1 MAAALAAGFGLGFVV
16 AAQVGPISLLCMR
29 SVLRG
34 RFVVGVAIGAGAA
47 VIDALYAG
55 LGVAGASALLEVGAV
70 RLTLGIV
77 GACVLA
83 AIGLKTLHS
92 AFRVRLGGESD
103 EEVASPRR
111 AFLTSLGATASNP
124 LTIASWAAIFA
135 AATTAGATGAT
146 TAGSTGGTAGS
157 IAAAGSTTTAEATA
171 LLLTGIGLGS
181 LTWMCLLTAGV
192 SLARRGIGARFI
204 RAVDVVAGTGLLAF
218 GGLLAARTL
227 HDD

>member
-1 MAAALAAGFGLGFVV
+1 MPASFAAGFGLGFVV

-34 RFVVGVAIGAGAA
+34 RFLIGVAIGAGAA

-55 LGVAGASALLEVGAV
+55 LGSAGASALLQVDAV

-83 AIGLKTLHS
+83 AIGLRTLHS
-92 AFRVRLGGESD
+92 AFRIRLGGEAE

-124 LTIASWAAIFA
+124 LTIASWAAAFSA
-135 AATTAGATGAT
+135 ASTAHV
-146 TAGSTGGTAGS
+146 AGSEGTA
-157 IAAAGSTTTAEATA
+157 AV
-171 LLLTGIGLGS
+171 LV
-181 LTWMCLLTAGV
+181 AGV
-192 SLARRGIGARFI
+192 LAGTFTWFSLLSGGLAVTRRRVGRRFLV
-204 RAVDVVAGTGLLAF
+204 AVDAASGVAILGFAGLL
-218 GGLLAARTL
+218 GWRTIANES
-227 HDD
+227 

>member
-16 AAQVGPISLLCMR
+16 AAQIGPISLLCIR

-34 RFVVGVAIGAGAA
+34 RFSVGWAIGAGAA
-47 VIDALYAG
+47 VIDALYAA
-55 LGVAGASALLEVGAV
+55 LGAAGASALLQIDAV

-103 EEVASPRR
+103 AEVASPRR

-124 LTIASWAAIFA
+124 LTIASWAAAFSA
-135 AATTAGATGAT
+135 ASTAALASSASTAVVLVAGVGAGTLSWFTILSGTTA
-146 TAGSTGGTAGS
+146 
-157 IAAAGSTTTAEATA
+157 
-171 LLLTGIGLGS
+171 
-181 LTWMCLLTAGV
+181 
-192 SLARRGIGARFI
+192 LARRRIGPRLIA
-204 RAVDVVAGTGLLAF
+204 AVDTVSGLAILGFAGLLAW
-218 GGLLAARTL
+218 RTVA
-227 HDD
+227 HES

>member
-16 AAQVGPISLLCMR
+16 AAQIGPISLLCMR

-55 LGVAGASALLEVGAV
+55 LGAAGASALLQVDAV

-83 AIGLKTLHS
+83 FIGLRTLHS

-103 EEVASPRR
+103 EEVASTRR

-124 LTIASWAAIFA
+124 LTIASWAAAFSA
-135 AATTAGATGAT
+135 ASTAAL
-146 TAGSTGGTAGS
+146 AGSAPSAAVLVAGVGAGT
-157 IAAAGSTTTAEATA
+157 
-171 LLLTGIGLGS
+171 
-181 LTWMCLLTAGV
+181 LTWFTILSGGVSVARRRVGTRLLVWVDAVSGAAILGFACLLGW
-192 SLARRGIGARFI
+192 
-204 RAVDVVAGTGLLAF
+204 
-218 GGLLAARTL
+218 RTIANES
-227 HDD
+227 